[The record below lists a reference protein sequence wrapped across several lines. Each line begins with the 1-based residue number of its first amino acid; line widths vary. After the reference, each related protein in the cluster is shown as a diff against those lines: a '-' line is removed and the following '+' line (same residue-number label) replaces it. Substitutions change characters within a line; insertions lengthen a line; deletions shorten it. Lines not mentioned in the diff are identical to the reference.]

1 VREHRPTLVF
11 LSETRQ
17 NKKLVE
23 SLSKRLGYKSCLP
36 VSLPC
41 KGGGLALWWSE
52 DVKVDLINFSPHHID
67 VIIQEEKEIKCRSTF
82 VYGEPCGQLRPEF

>member
-1 VREHRPTLVF
+1 VF

-23 SLSKRLGYKSCLP
+23 SLSKRLGLNSCFP

-41 KGGGLALWWSE
+41 KGGGLAVWWSK
-52 DVKVDLINFSPHHID
+52 DVKVDLINFSPHHIY
-67 VIIQEEKEIKCRSTF
+67 VIIQEKREIK
-82 VYGEPCGQLRPEF
+82 